1 MYGIVLCRYKRR
13 LLSGCEFNEA
23 EPQAEAKFLKG
34 GPLWV
39 GDEKR
44 RRRLERS
51 SRVAIQAF
59 VSAGSS
65 VSGIV
70 PESSVFLHS
79 LLFFC
84 GSVTPV
90 FEP

>member
-1 MYGIVLCRYKRR
+1 MLYTSHIEEAPFRNVNLIKRSYKLRQ
-13 LLSGCEFNEA
+13 S
-23 EPQAEAKFLKG
+23 FLRAARCVWEMKSVDVDWNA
-34 GPLWV
+34 PPEWP
-39 GDEKR
+39 
-44 RRRLERS
+44 
-51 SRVAIQAF
+51 IQAF

-70 PESSVFLHS
+70 PESSVFFLHS
-79 LLFFC
+79 PLFFC

>member
-1 MYGIVLCRYKRR
+1 MLYTSHIEEWP
-13 LLSGCEFNEA
+13 LSECEFDEA

-34 GPLWV
+34 GPLCV

-44 RRRLERS
+44 RRRL
-51 SRVAIQAF
+51 AIQAF

-90 FEP
+90 VEP